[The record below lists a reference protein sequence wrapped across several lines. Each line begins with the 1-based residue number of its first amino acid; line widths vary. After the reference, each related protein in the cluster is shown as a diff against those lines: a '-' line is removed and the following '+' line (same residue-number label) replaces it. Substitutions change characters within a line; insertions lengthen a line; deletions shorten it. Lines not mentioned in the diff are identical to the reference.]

1 MFLRQLGS
9 SGIQVSALGFGCWPI
24 GGHLVENGIYV
35 GWGDVDEAESIPAIH
50 HALDLGVTFFDTAN
64 VYGASEDI
72 LGKAFAGRRDQVVI
86 ATKFGK
92 IYNPERHDLSQTDTS
107 PENMR
112 RSLESSLRRLET
124 DYVDLFQFHLGDCP
138 PDQAV
143 ILRDAL
149 EEVVEE
155 GKIRGYAWS
164 TDNLENVKLWAAGP
178 HCAAVQQ
185 HLNLLEGSREILA
198 FCEAHGLAS
207 INRGPLGMGL
217 LTGKYQSGD
226 QLSVQDVRGS
236 GLPSELF
243 PNGRPNPDYLAKL
256 AAIRELLTSSGRTLA
271 QGALAWLWGL
281 SPNTIPIPGFKNM
294 RQADENARALGFGPL
309 APEQMSEIERILRQ

>member
-1 MFLRQLGS
+1 
-9 SGIQVSALGFGCWPI
+9 
-24 GGHLVENGIYV
+24 
-35 GWGDVDEAESIPAIH
+35 
-50 HALDLGVTFFDTAN
+50 
-64 VYGASEDI
+64 
-72 LGKAFAGRRDQVVI
+72 
-86 ATKFGK
+86 
-92 IYNPERHDLSQTDTS
+92 
-107 PENMR
+107 
-112 RSLESSLRRLET
+112 
-124 DYVDLFQFHLGDCP
+124 
-138 PDQAV
+138 
-143 ILRDAL
+143 
-149 EEVVEE
+149 VEE

-309 APEQMSEIERILRQ
+309 APEQMIEIERILRQ